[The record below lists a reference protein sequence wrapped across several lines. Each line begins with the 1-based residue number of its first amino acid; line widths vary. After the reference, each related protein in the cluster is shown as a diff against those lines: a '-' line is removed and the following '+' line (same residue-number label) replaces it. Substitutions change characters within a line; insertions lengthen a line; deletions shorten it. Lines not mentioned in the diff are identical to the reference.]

1 MPKRMS
7 LVSTALALGRVLP
20 SGADITAFA
29 RPRHCVHSE
38 LCEPEKARQL
48 FSPIDAPATWAAGQ
62 GRWSRALVKGAGMGP
77 DARAALAGAL
87 WVSAENIRVRD
98 GLD

>member
-29 RPRHCVHSE
+29 RPRHRVHSE
-38 LCEPEKARQL
+38 LCETEKARQL
-48 FSPIDAPATWAAGQ
+48 FSPIDAPATWA
-62 GRWSRALVKGAGMGP
+62 LVKGAGMGP
-77 DARAALAGAL
+77 EARAALAEVLAD
-87 WVSAENIRVRD
+87 NIRVRD
-98 GLD
+98 CPE